1 MPCTPETITSQELAA
16 VGQRIHEM
24 LTSGKDI
31 STLTED
37 ERIGLDN
44 LLDVIQNVN
53 RLVENE
59 NLAPEDQI
67 LLNRA
72 LKDLRTPDTRRII
85 NKVRTQLINDKKVEP
100 TFLDKVAEWTGA
112 MYLWR
117 LSSVGKS
124 LVSNLAR
131 NLLKYPEIK
140 MAAWLNKGVAR
151 RNNVALSRFDG
162 EAMEDF
168 RATWQKENFRKSFD
182 VAMKIMREDPSA
194 DNDLL
199 FFERE
204 QIRKRAIPGK
214 AGKIIRAGLNAQGA
228 VDVFYRLP
236 ALNGEIARLVFRKA
250 SKMGG
255 DRFDLMKNGQEIRAK
270 VEQVAALK
278 KKGEKIPDGLAEY
291 EQIIAEATK
300 NAEALTFQSAL
311 TGIAKA
317 LSELRRFPVIRILVP
332 FLNTQMNILQQAF
345 ARSPLAVFNSDFRE
359 LANKFISKQITASEA
374 GELSDRAAQI
384 AVGTAIYSIMIGALA
399 LLADEWEITGDWDED
414 KIKEKPLGWQPN
426 SIRIGDTYISY
437 QSIEPFATMFRF
449 WGNAAESKS
458 VENLAKDDPAYKKF
472 LAGAEGM
479 LDSLTRL
486 VISNPM
492 SEEYLEIDKARREGK
507 IFEFFVKMVAGMA
520 LPGIAQD
527 VSKIIDPTVRR
538 KDGLIDKALV
548 GAGAPGYS
556 TTLPP
561 VVDVF
566 GQDLQPQS
574 RGERAVRSL
583 TGFIAVSQ
591 DKEDDARKE
600 LRRLGLKFRVSTYTH
615 KGVELTPDETLRLN
629 RIAGEQFHKQVKA
642 MLNNPTYQAKSDEK
656 KEKAIKAIRTELLEK
671 YKIAIGK
678 ELEFKQR
685 KAALKAAEQK

>member
-1 MPCTPETITSQELAA
+1 MPCVPNTITSQELAA

-44 LLDVIQNVN
+44 LLEVVQNVN
-53 RLVENE
+53 RLVESE
-59 NLAPEDQI
+59 SLAPEDQI

-72 LKDLRTPDTRRII
+72 LKDLRTPDARRVI

-140 MAAWLNKGVAR
+140 MSAWINKGVAR

-168 RATWQKENFRKSFD
+168 RATWMQGEFRKSFD
-182 VAMKIMREDPSA
+182 VAMKVMREDPSV
-194 DNDLL
+194 DDDLL

-214 AGKIIRAGLNAQGA
+214 AGKVIRAGLNAQGA

-236 ALNGEIARLVFRKA
+236 GLSGEIAKRVFRKA
-250 SKMGG
+250 KSIGG
-255 DRFDLMKNGQEIRAK
+255 DRFDLMKNGQEIRSK

-278 KKGEKIPDGLAEY
+278 KKGEKISDDLAEY
-291 EQIIAEATK
+291 EQIIADANKSSEP
-300 NAEALTFQSAL
+300 LTFQGEL

-317 LSELRRFPVIRILVP
+317 LSELRRFPVIRIFVP
-332 FLNTQMNILQQAF
+332 FLNTQMNILQQAY

-359 LANKFISKQITASEA
+359 LASKYISKQITASEA

-384 AVGTAIYSIMIGALA
+384 AVGTAIYSIMIGMLA
-399 LLADEWEITGDWDED
+399 ALADEWEITGDWDED

-449 WGNAAESKS
+449 WGNAADSKNGAPAAMLES
-458 VENLAKDDPAYKKF
+458 LAK
-472 LAGAEGM
+472 
-479 LDSLTRL
+479 LT
-486 VISNPM
+486 VINPM
-492 SEEYLEIDKARREGK
+492 TEEVLNITEALKDGK
-507 IFEFFVKMVAGMA
+507 VDEFFVKMIAGMA

-548 GAGAPGYS
+548 GAGVPGYS

-629 RIAGEQFHKQVKA
+629 RLAGEQFHKQVKA
-642 MLNNPTYQAKSDEK
+642 MLDNPTYQAKSDEK
-656 KEKAIKAIRTELLEK
+656 KKKAIKAVRTELLEK
-671 YKIAIGK
+671 YKLAIEK

-685 KAALKAAEQK
+685 KAALKATEQK

>member
-16 VGQRIHEM
+16 VGQRIHEI
-24 LTSGKDI
+24 LTGSKDV
-31 STLTED
+31 STLTDD

-44 LLDVIQNVN
+44 LLDVVQNVN
-53 RLVENE
+53 RLVENK

-72 LKDLRTPDTRRII
+72 LKDLRTPDARRII
-85 NKVRTQLINDKKVEP
+85 NKVRTQLINEKKAEP
-100 TFLDKVAEWTGA
+100 GLLDKVAEWTGA

-140 MAAWLNKGVAR
+140 MAAWINKGVVR

-168 RATWQKENFRKSFD
+168 RATWQQGEFRRSFD
-182 VAMKIMREDPSA
+182 VAMNVMREDPKA
-194 DNDLL
+194 TDDLL

-204 QIRKRAIPGK
+204 QIKKRAIEGK
-214 AGKIIRAGLNAQGA
+214 KGTIIRAGLNAQGA
-228 VDVFYRLP
+228 ADILYRLP
-236 ALNGEIARLVFRKA
+236 ALHGEIARLVFRKA
-250 SKMGG
+250 KSMGG

-270 VEQVAALK
+270 VEQVAGLK
-278 KKGEKIPDGLAEY
+278 KKGEKIPDELAEY
-291 EQIIAEATK
+291 AQIIDEATK
-300 NAEALTFQSAL
+300 NSEALTFQSEL

-317 LSELRRFPVIRILVP
+317 LSELRRFPAIRIFVP
-332 FLNTQMNILQQAF
+332 FLNTQMNILQQAY
-345 ARSPLAVFNSDFRE
+345 ARSPLAVFNSDFRD
-359 LANKFISKQITASEA
+359 LASKYISKQITASDA
-374 GELSDRAAQI
+374 GELSDRVAQI
-384 AVGTAIYSIMIGALA
+384 AVGTAIYSIMIGAMA
-399 LLADEWEITGDWDED
+399 ALADDWEITGDYDED
-414 KIKEKPLGWQPN
+414 KIKEKPTGWQPN
-426 SIRIGDTYISY
+426 SIRIGNTYIGY

-449 WGNAAESKS
+449 WGNAADSKNSAPAAMLES
-458 VENLAKDDPAYKKF
+458 LAK
-472 LAGAEGM
+472 
-479 LDSLTRL
+479 LT
-486 VISNPM
+486 VINPM
-492 SEEYLEIDKARREGK
+492 TEEVLNITEALKDGK
-507 IFEFFVKMVAGMA
+507 VDEFFVKMVAGMA

-548 GAGAPGYS
+548 GAGAIGYS

-566 GQDLQPQS
+566 GQDLEPQS
-574 RGERAVRSL
+574 RGERAVKAL

-600 LRRLGLKFRVSTYTH
+600 IRRLGLKFRVSTYTH

-629 RIAGEQFHKQVKA
+629 RMAGEQFHKQVKA

-656 KEKAIKAIRTELLEK
+656 KAKTIKAVRTELLDK
-671 YKIAIGK
+671 YKLAIAK

-685 KAALKAAEQK
+685 KAALKSKQE